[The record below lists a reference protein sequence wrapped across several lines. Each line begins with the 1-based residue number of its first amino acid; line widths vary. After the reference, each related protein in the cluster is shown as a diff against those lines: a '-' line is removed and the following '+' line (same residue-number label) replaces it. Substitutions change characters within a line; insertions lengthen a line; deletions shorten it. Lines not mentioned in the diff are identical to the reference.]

1 MGWWVE
7 GGEGVRLSG
16 PIDDIASRCFQ
27 NEARDARA
35 PLGDG
40 TIFGYLMIVVV
51 VLVFL
56 TLLSGPLVSGPLA
69 LTGVVLAVLG
79 VAVLPWAERKLA
91 RRYVSR
97 AIRSFGAGDA
107 DAGQRVYQFAVR
119 EFRERIGRHRARTV
133 GRDSEWA
140 DARLTLAEAA
150 DGAQRSA
157 GYWRERVG
165 QEPDNELAAKQ
176 FDVARKLEDKL
187 QSALG
192 KLDAR
197 ADVLLKFYNDCEA
210 KVAVMDRYTRD
221 IDETRRLEELSGSAD
236 MAISVAEGTLSAIG
250 QQFVREAH
258 ALGEA
263 LGGFARVQIKSLA
276 GEAPVDNIEYL
287 ADRIIESSDSER
299 AAIEDLDRALHGG
312 PTDWRRTTM

>member
-16 PIDDIASRCFQ
+16 SIDDIASRCFQ

-35 PLGDG
+35 PLGEG
-40 TIFGYLMIVVV
+40 TIFGFLMIVVV
-51 VLVFL
+51 VLAFL
-56 TLLSGPLVSGPLA
+56 TLLSGPLA
-69 LTGVVLAVLG
+69 LTGVVLAVFG
-79 VAVLPWAERKLA
+79 VAVLPWAERKLV

-97 AIRSFGAGDA
+97 AMRSFGAGDA